1 MTILYTYAKEGLRQ
15 LIVLKSKYG
24 ELYLDF
30 VEKFAAKLIDTARAC
45 NLPRLSS
52 LPSLKDVPSAF
63 HAPLSAPTCHSPSG
77 EWQWG
82 SSLCPIVF
90 VAGQRT
96 ELQLEPRRK
105 WLDCYGPE
113 GGLDWKP
120 YMPEISH
127 EVAILAQTVA
137 SAENLRYEVV
147 PLDVGLQFSDCLKVA
162 EQSNKLV
169 VIIVD
174 TWTLLV
180 KRYYTLMREYD
191 SQNFLNC
198 ILVIPWNTKDDETVC
213 NRELLEKM
221 VLAAFRAKTHPK
233 DSEFFS
239 GYDRFSRHVQ
249 TSPRSGFE

>member
-1 MTILYTYAKEGLRQ
+1 MQSASAVKSPIPEGCSERISCSSECPYLPLPFLRYVQ
-15 LIVLKSKYG
+15 
-24 ELYLDF
+24 F
-30 VEKFAAKLIDTARAC
+30 
-45 NLPRLSS
+45 
-52 LPSLKDVPSAF
+52 
-63 HAPLSAPTCHSPSG
+63 
-77 EWQWG
+77 
-82 SSLCPIVF
+82 VF

-213 NRELLEKM
+213 NRELWKKWSWQHF
-221 VLAAFRAKTHPK
+221 VPK
-233 DSEFFS
+233 LIRKIRILFWI
-239 GYDRFSRHVQ
+239 
-249 TSPRSGFE
+249 